1 MKKVLN
7 TTLIILISVFYFS
20 VYKYYSSTVNLK
32 TKDFNRINI
41 NQIINSK
48 ISDLPILHNDT
59 SNVIEFNDTFSNIM
73 NDGKSRSFWNLL
85 KSE

>member
-41 NQIINSK
+41 NQIINNK
-48 ISDLPILHNDT
+48 ISDLPILTNDT
-59 SNVIEFNDTFSNIM
+59 SKVIVFNDTFLNKI
-73 NDGKSRSFWNLL
+73 DDEKSRSFWDLL
-85 KSE
+85 KAE

>member
-1 MKKVLN
+1 MKKLLN
-7 TTLIILISVFYFS
+7 ITLIILILIFYLN
-20 VYKYYSSTVNLK
+20 VYKYYSSAINLK

-41 NQIINSK
+41 NQIINKK

-59 SNVIEFNDTFSNIM
+59 SNVIVFNDTFSNNV
-73 NDGKSRSFWNLL
+73 NDGKSRNFWNLL

>member
-7 TTLIILISVFYFS
+7 ITLFVLILIFYFS
-20 VYKYYSSTVNLK
+20 VYKYYSSTINLK
-32 TKDFNRINI
+32 AKDFNRINI
-41 NQIINSK
+41 NQIINNK

-59 SNVIEFNDTFSNIM
+59 SNVIEFNDTFSNKM